1 MAFKMILLSFHSAL
15 VIFLQGGLASA
26 RTSAT
31 SCWSSSP
38 SCGSTATS
46 PTTSSAATTPKRPKI
61 FPLQSRL
68 PRSLPCSTRRLAWWS
83 LRARGSTSS
92 RRPNSAST
100 CRIKHTRSGAGQGC
114 HQAKPAG
121 GAAFGFYLLFWRIW
135 TIIGSIEAKT
145 PGTESRNWTNGLLL
159 PPDAEFPLCHSLL
172 IFIHSLDGHFGGDGG
187 VLSLLDEVLVC
198 GRVSGQDI
206 ELGSVWIIS
215 DANLDFWW
223 GPVERAS
230 VLDPSNLIPPW
241 KLSWKNVFYFS
252 VSQVCLTNATVSR
265 PDGRLRVISEN
276 K

>member
-100 CRIKHTRSGAGQGC
+100 CRIKHTRGGAGQGC

-145 PGTESRNWTNGLLL
+145 PGTETRNWTNGPLL

-172 IFIHSLDGHFGGDGG
+172 IFIHSLDGHFSGATGGSCHSWMRCWCADA
-187 VLSLLDEVLVC
+187 SLDKML
-198 GRVSGQDI
+198 
-206 ELGSVWIIS
+206 
-215 DANLDFWW
+215 LDFWW